1 MKFSPLRYR
10 YLILPVIIAF
20 LSGVVISQTD
30 SGMGNDNGGKKIW
43 EKKTITAEI
52 TKINKDNNE
61 VTLKGPKGREISFI
75 VDKNVNLSNLKE
87 GDSVKAEYYRSVAMQ
102 VGKPTP
108 EQEKQPFT
116 VLEAKKI
123 APAGVDLAGGSLRQV
138 KAVVNVKKVDRAAQ
152 QIVIE
157 GPNGNEFT
165 ISVADKRI
173 FDKIKEGEN
182 AVITYTEALA
192 TTLEKTK

>member
-1 MKFSPLRYR
+1 MRFSALSQKHV
-10 YLILPVIIAF
+10 ILPMIIAF
-20 LSGVVISQTD
+20 LSSLTFSQMD
-30 SGMGNDNGGKKIW
+30 SGMGNDNSGKKFW

-52 TKINKDNNE
+52 TKINKDKGE
-61 VTLKGPKGREISFI
+61 VTLKGPRGREVDFV
-75 VDKNVNLSNLKE
+75 VDKNIKLSDLKE
-87 GDSVKAEYYRSVAMQ
+87 GDSVKAEYYRSVVMQ

-108 EQEKQPFT
+108 EQEKQPFK

-123 APAGVDLAGGSLRQV
+123 APAGVDLAGGSLRQI
-138 KAVVNVKKVDRAAQ
+138 KAVVNVKKVDKAAQ

-165 ISVADKRI
+165 LAIADKRM
-173 FDKIKEGEN
+173 FDKIREGEN

-192 TTLEKTK
+192 TMLEKTK

>member
-1 MKFSPLRYR
+1 MRFSALRYN
-10 YLILPVIIAF
+10 YFILPLIIAF
-20 LSGVVISQTD
+20 LSGVTFSQMD
-30 SGMGNDNGGKKIW
+30 SGMGNDNSGKKFW
-43 EKKTITAEI
+43 EKKTITAEV
-52 TKINKDNNE
+52 TKVNKKNSE
-61 VTLKGPKGREISFI
+61 VTLKGPKGRELTFI
-75 VDKNVNLSNLKE
+75 VDKNIDLSNLKE
-87 GDSVKAEYYRSVAMQ
+87 GDLVKAEYYRSVVMQ

-116 VLEAKKI
+116 ILEAKKI
-123 APAGVDLAGGSLRQV
+123 APAGVDLAGGNLRQI

-165 ISVADKRI
+165 LAIADKRML
-173 FDKIKEGEN
+173 DKVKEGEN